1 MGQHS
6 AGFQDTQ
13 NISTTKH
20 THRERERIANYLTRA
35 LVWWLDFHI
44 VAKLAILSHINLPAL
59 WTIQSLHVVGWCYD
73 THWQGICVNRAG
85 GGAHMGAIARGVS
98 AGHTRLVGMLKQVQV
113 TMCVCVRECVCT
125 CVLCTC
131 VCMCK
136 CTHAPV
142 IWMQISSPGSFE

>member
-1 MGQHS
+1 
-6 AGFQDTQ
+6 
-13 NISTTKH
+13 
-20 THRERERIANYLTRA
+20 
-35 LVWWLDFHI
+35 
-44 VAKLAILSHINLPAL
+44 
-59 WTIQSLHVVGWCYD
+59 
-73 THWQGICVNRAG
+73 
-85 GGAHMGAIARGVS
+85 MGAIARGVS

-142 IWMQISSPGSFE
+142 I